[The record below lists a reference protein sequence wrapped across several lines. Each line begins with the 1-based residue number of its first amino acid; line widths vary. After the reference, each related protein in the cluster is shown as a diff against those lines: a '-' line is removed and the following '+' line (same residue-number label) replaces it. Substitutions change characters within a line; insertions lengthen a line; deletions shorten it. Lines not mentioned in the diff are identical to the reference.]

1 MKTSQKWRNA
11 ALILVLLNLLFWAW
25 TQGDLRLLGV
35 GPKAIEEPQRLQQQ
49 VQPDTLQLKAA
60 AAAASS

>member
-1 MKTSQKWRNA
+1 MKISVTWRNA

-25 TQGDLRLLGV
+25 TQGYLRLLGL

-49 VQPDTLQLKAA
+49 VQPDALRIKAPGA
-60 AAAASS
+60 TAS